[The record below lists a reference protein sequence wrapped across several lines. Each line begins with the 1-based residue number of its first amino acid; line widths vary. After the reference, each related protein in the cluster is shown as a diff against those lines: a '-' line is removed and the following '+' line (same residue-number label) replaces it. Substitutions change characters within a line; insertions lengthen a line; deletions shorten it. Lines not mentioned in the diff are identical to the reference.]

1 MKLARNG
8 WFWVREKRV
17 SLIDVPYASQKKKK
31 IKFRDKLARF
41 DANQLGLAHGR
52 QPQAS
57 AYYRVIK
64 TDTKAFRVTTRQ
76 AGIAYLRLA
85 EKAEAQAL

>member
-17 SLIDVPYASQKKKK
+17 PLIDVPYASQKNKK

-41 DANQLGLAHGR
+41 DANQLGFSHGR

-64 TDTKAFRVTTRQ
+64 TDTKAFRASTRH
-76 AGIAYLRLA
+76 AGIAYLKLA
-85 EKAEAQAL
+85 EKAEAKHL